1 MNNTISI
8 TVSIVLY
15 KSNLTILLKSLQSL
29 IYSFEEINKLEEYT
43 IKINFIDNSPS
54 YISENNL
61 IFLTNFFRDFSD
73 FKWTFKN
80 FSNNP
85 GFSFSHNYS
94 IMSENSDIHLIL
106 NPDIYLASESLK
118 NSVNYL
124 INHPNTNLVF
134 PKVYEWHEELEDK
147 KRMQYLIKSYP
158 SVFVLFL
165 RGFAPTLIR
174 YIFKNYIDKYENKN
188 LNYNL
193 VQENLKIVSG
203 CFMLT
208 RTSVLKSIGGFNEK
222 YFLYFE
228 DFDLSLRIGKI
239 DYIPNSIVY
248 HKGGNAS
255 KKGFKHIIYFLK
267 SMIYFFNNNG
277 WKLY

>member
-1 MNNTISI
+1 MNNIVSI
-8 TVSIVLY
+8 TASIVLY
-15 KSNLTILLKSLQSL
+15 KSNQTILLKSLHSL
-29 IYSFEEINKLEEYT
+29 IKAYEEINTMEKYT
-43 IKINFIDNSPS
+43 IKINIIDNSPS
-54 YISENNL
+54 DISENNL
-61 IFLTNFFRDFSD
+61 IFLNNYFKEFSNL
-73 FKWTFKN
+73 KWTFKN
-80 FSNNP
+80 FPNNP
-85 GFSFSHNYS
+85 GFSFSHNFS
-94 IMSENSDIHLIL
+94 VMRENSDIHLIL

-124 INHPNTNLVF
+124 LNNPNTNLVF
-134 PKVYEWHEELEDK
+134 PRVYEWQEELEK
-147 KRMQYLIKSYP
+147 KNMQYLIKSYP
-158 SVFVLFL
+158 SIFVLFL
-165 RGFAPTLIR
+165 RGFAPSPIK
-174 YIFKNYIDKYENKN
+174 YIFKNYIDKYENKD
-188 LNYNL
+188 LNYNI

-239 DYIPNSIVY
+239 DYLPNSIVY

-255 KKGFKHIIYFLK
+255 KKGIKHIIYFLK

>member
-1 MNNTISI
+1 MNNIVSI
-8 TVSIVLY
+8 TASIVLY
-15 KSNLTILLKSLQSL
+15 KSNQTILLKSLQSL
-29 IYSFEEINKLEEYT
+29 IKAYEEINTMEKYT
-43 IKINFIDNSPS
+43 FKIKIIDNSPS
-54 YISENNL
+54 EISENNL
-61 IFLTNFFRDFSD
+61 IFLNNYFKEFSNL
-73 FKWTFKN
+73 KWTFKN
-80 FSNNP
+80 FPNNP
-85 GFSFSHNYS
+85 GFSFSHNFS
-94 IMSENSDIHLIL
+94 VMSENSDIHLIL

-124 INHPNTNLVF
+124 INNPKTNLVF
-134 PKVYEWHEELEDK
+134 PRVYEWQEELEK
-147 KRMQYLIKSYP
+147 KNMQYLIKSYP

-174 YIFKNYIDKYENKN
+174 YIFKNYIDKYENKD
-188 LNYNL
+188 LNYNI

-239 DYIPNSIVY
+239 DYLPNSIVY

-255 KKGFKHIIYFLK
+255 KKGIKHIIYFLK

>member
-208 RTSVLKSIGGFNEK
+208 RTSVLKSIGVFN
-222 YFLYFE
+222 
-228 DFDLSLRIGKI
+228 
-239 DYIPNSIVY
+239 
-248 HKGGNAS
+248 
-255 KKGFKHIIYFLK
+255 
-267 SMIYFFNNNG
+267 
-277 WKLY
+277 